1 MRAKGIMPR
10 VPICYNTSAYQKG
23 LQMDGRVEGKVVLV
37 TGGNRNT
44 GLAIVERFAREG
56 AKVYMC
62 GSSEESTAKGASALA
77 AMGVA
82 GVTSQA
88 CDISDAAQVG
98 ALMDTIARESGRL
111 DVLVNNAANQGL
123 GHGGP
128 LEMDAERFWDVLKT
142 NVVGGFRVTQAACN
156 RFFMKQASRGAVVF
170 LSSNTAMRAIRKRTA
185 YCASKGAINSMVR
198 SLALDLAPLG
208 IRVNCCAPGYIY
220 TERWDVLDPAKA
232 ARRRLNCPL
241 RKEASGADIAG
252 VVAFLASDDSANMT
266 GEIVTCDAGCSC
278 QHMPEDVDV

>member
-1 MRAKGIMPR
+1 MQRAH
-10 VPICYNTSAYQKG
+10 ICYNTSVYQKG
-23 LQMDGRVEGKVVLV
+23 LQMDERFKGKVVLV

-88 CDISDAAQVG
+88 CDISDPAQVG

-128 LEMDAERFWDVLKT
+128 LEMDPERFWDVLKT

-156 RFFMKQASRGAVVF
+156 RFFMKQESRGSVVF

-198 SLALDLAPLG
+198 ALALDLAPLG

-241 RKEASGADIAG
+241 RKEAKGSDIAN

>member
-1 MRAKGIMPR
+1 
-10 VPICYNTSAYQKG
+10 
-23 LQMDGRVEGKVVLV
+23 MDGRFEGKVVLV

-62 GSSEESTAKGASALA
+62 GSSEESTAKGAAALA

-98 ALMDTIARESGRL
+98 ALMDMIARESGRL

-128 LEMDAERFWDVLKT
+128 LEMEPERFWDVLKT
-142 NVVGGFRVTQAACN
+142 NVVGGFQVTQAACN
-156 RFFMKQASRGAVVF
+156 RFFMKQESRGAVVF

>member
-1 MRAKGIMPR
+1 MK
-10 VPICYNTSAYQKG
+10 NFS
-23 LQMDGRVEGKVVLV
+23 GKIVLV

-44 GLAIVERFAREG
+44 GLDIVEKFTREG
-56 AKVYMC
+56 AKVFMC
-62 GSSEESTAKGASALA
+62 GSSRESTDKGAHELKVR
-77 AMGVA
+77 GLDGIV
-82 GVTSQA
+82 SQP
-88 CDISDAAQVG
+88 CDISDAAQVA
-98 ALMDTIARESGRL
+98 ALFDKIERETGRL
-111 DVLVNNAANQGL
+111 DVLVNTAANQGL

-128 LEMDAERFWDVLKT
+128 LEMDADRFWDVLKT
-142 NVVGGFRVTQAACN
+142 NVVGGFRVTQMACN
-156 RFFMKQASRGAVVF
+156 RFFMKQESRGVVVF

-185 YCASKGAINSMVR
+185 YCSSKGAINSMVR

>member
-1 MRAKGIMPR
+1 MGVGRF
-10 VPICYNTSAYQKG
+10 
-23 LQMDGRVEGKVVLV
+23 DGKIVLV

-44 GLAIVERFAREG
+44 GLDLVERFMREG

-62 GSSEESTAKGASALA
+62 GSSEESTARGAEALRSRGLDGFTA
-77 AMGVA
+77 V
-82 GVTSQA
+82 A
-88 CDISDAAQVG
+88 CDISDVAQVE
-98 ALMDTIARESGRL
+98 ALFDRIEKESGRL
-111 DVLVNNAANQGL
+111 DILVNNAANQGI

-128 LEMDAERFWDVLKT
+128 LEMDADMFWDVFKT
-142 NVVGGFRVTQAACN
+142 NVVGGFRVTQTACN
-156 RFFMKQASRGAVVF
+156 RFFMKQESHGVVVF
-170 LSSNTAMRAIRKRTA
+170 LSSNTAMRAIRGRTA

-198 SLALDLAPLG
+198 ALALDLAPLG
-208 IRVNCCAPGYIY
+208 IRVNACAPGYIH
-220 TERWDVLDPAKA
+220 TERWNTLAPEKA

-252 VVAFLASDDSANMT
+252 VVAFLASGDSANMT

>member
-1 MRAKGIMPR
+1 M
-10 VPICYNTSAYQKG
+10 
-23 LQMDGRVEGKVVLV
+23 GRFDGKVVLV

-44 GLAIVERFAREG
+44 GLDLVEKFAREG

-62 GSSEESTAKGASALA
+62 GSSPASTEKGAAVLA
-77 AMGVA
+77 ARGLA
-82 GVTSQA
+82 GIVSQP
-88 CDISDAAQVG
+88 CDISDAAQVA
-98 ALMDTIARESGRL
+98 ALFDTIERESGRL
-111 DVLVNNAANQGL
+111 DILVNNAANQGI

-128 LEMDAERFWDVLKT
+128 LEMNPEMFFDVFKT

-156 RFFMKQASRGAVVF
+156 RFFMKQESRGVVVF

-185 YCASKGAINSMVR
+185 YCSSKGAINSMVR
-198 SLALDLAPLG
+198 ALALDLAPLG

-220 TERWDVLDPAKA
+220 TERWDVLDPKVA

-241 RKEASGADIAG
+241 RKEATGSDIAN

-278 QHMPEDVDV
+278 QHMPEDVDC